1 MSLNTTTRL
10 ALLGAC
16 LLWAVSF
23 VATKI
28 ALEVVPPLTV
38 VSLRLIIASM
48 CFLPFLAAG
57 GRWRT
62 IADRSTMLKLF
73 GLSLF
78 GAGLHYGFQTV
89 GLQTTNASNAS
100 VYVATGPITI
110 LLLAVVFLGE
120 RLNARK
126 ILGILIA
133 IAGVLVVMGFET
145 LSGFDLGGDLVGD
158 LLVFASIVMWGCF
171 TVFGKKVTDFLGA
184 LTVTAAVTLIGA
196 TWMAPVGWME
206 MQRTGFSLGEIT
218 PNAWAAII
226 YLGAAC
232 NFLAVLL
239 YFTALQRTE
248 SQKVGVY
255 LYSIPPMTAVAAAL
269 VLGEP
274 ITFGLIVGTV
284 LVIAGVAL
292 TERG

>member
-1 MSLNTTTRL
+1 VKATTRL

-16 LLWAVSF
+16 FLWAVSF

-38 VSLRLIIASM
+38 VSLRLLIASA
-48 CFLPFLAAG
+48 CFLPIIATG
-57 GRWRT
+57 GRWRR
-62 IADRSTMLKLF
+62 IANRTTLLKLL

-110 LLLAVVFLGE
+110 LLLAVLFLSE

-126 ILGILIA
+126 LLGIAIA
-133 IAGVLVVMGFET
+133 IAGVLVVMGLDTLTAFELRGNLT
-145 LSGFDLGGDLVGD
+145 GD
-158 LLVFASIVMWGCF
+158 LLVFASIVMWACF
-171 TVFGKKVTDFLGA
+171 TVFGKRITDTLGA
-184 LTVTAAVTLIGA
+184 LTVTATVTLIGA
-196 TWMAPVGWME
+196 VWMTPIGFLE
-206 MQRTGFSLGEIT
+206 MQRTGFNLAELT
-218 PNAWAAII
+218 PTAWAAVI

-239 YFTALQRTE
+239 YFTALQKTE

-255 LYSIPPMTAVAAAL
+255 LYSIPPMTAVAAAV
-269 VLGEP
+269 VLAEP
-274 ITFGLIVGTV
+274 ITLGLVVGTV

>member
-1 MSLNTTTRL
+1 VTATTRL

-16 LLWAVSF
+16 FLWAISF

-38 VSLRLIIASM
+38 VSLRLLIASL
-48 CFLPFLAAG
+48 CFLPVLAAG
-57 GRWRT
+57 NRRQSLF
-62 IADRSTMLKLF
+62 DRSTFLRLF

-89 GLQTTNASNAS
+89 GLLTTNASNAS

-110 LLLAVVFLGE
+110 LLLAVFFLGE
-120 RLNARK
+120 KLNARK
-126 ILGILIA
+126 LFGIVIA
-133 IAGVLVVMGFET
+133 VLGVLVVMGPETVTSFE
-145 LSGFDLGGDLVGD
+145 LRGNLVGD
-158 LLVFASIVMWGCF
+158 LLVLSSIVMWGCF
-171 TVFGKKVTDFLGA
+171 TVFGKRLTDELGA

-196 TWMAPVGWME
+196 GWMTPVGWLE
-206 MQRTGFSLGEIT
+206 LQRTGFALAEMT
-218 PNAWAAII
+218 PSAWVAVI
-226 YLGAAC
+226 YLGGAC

-239 YFTALQRTE
+239 YFTALGHTE

-255 LYSIPPMTAVAAAL
+255 LYSIPPMTAVAAAV
-269 VLGEP
+269 VLSEP
-274 ITFGLIVGTV
+274 ITVGLVVGTV

>member
-1 MSLNTTTRL
+1 MNASTRM

-16 LLWAVSF
+16 FLWAISF

-28 ALEVVPPLTV
+28 ALGVIPPLTV
-38 VSLRLIIASM
+38 VSLRLLIASVF
-48 CFLPFLAAG
+48 FLPLLALT
-57 GRWRT
+57 GRWSRVT
-62 IADRSTMLKLF
+62 DPKTLLKLG

-120 RLNARK
+120 KLNVRK
-126 ILGILIA
+126 ILGIVIA
-133 IAGVLVVMGFET
+133 VAGVLVVMGMDTITGFE
-145 LSGFDLGGDLVGD
+145 LDGNLVGD

-171 TVFGKKVTDFLGA
+171 TVFGKKVTDQLGA

-196 TWMAPVGWME
+196 AWMTPVGVLE
-206 MQRTGFSLGEIT
+206 MQRTGFSLAEIT
-218 PNAWAAII
+218 PTAWAAVT

-255 LYSIPPMTAVAAAL
+255 LYSIPPMTAVAAAM

-274 ITFGLIVGTV
+274 ITLGLIVGTT
-284 LVIAGVAL
+284 LVIAGVSL

>member
-1 MSLNTTTRL
+1 MNTKTRL

-16 LLWAVSF
+16 FLWAISF

-38 VSLRLIIASM
+38 VSLRLLVAAVF
-48 CFLPFLAAG
+48 FLPLLVFT
-57 GRWRT
+57 GRWRR
-62 IADRSTMLKLF
+62 IADGKTLVKLF

-110 LLLAVVFLGE
+110 LLLAVIFLGE
-120 RLNARK
+120 KLNPRK
-126 ILGILIA
+126 IVGIVIA
-133 IAGVLVVMGFET
+133 IVGVLVVMGLDTITDFK
-145 LSGFDLGGDLVGD
+145 LDGNLIGDV
-158 LLVFASIVMWGCF
+158 LVFASIVMWGCF
-171 TVFGKKVTDFLGA
+171 TVFGKRITDKLGA
-184 LTVTAAVTLIGA
+184 LTVTATVTLIGA
-196 TWMAPVGWME
+196 TWMTPVGLLE
-206 MQRTGFSLGEIT
+206 MQRTGFTLAGIT
-218 PNAWAAII
+218 PTAWAAVI

-239 YFTALQRTE
+239 YFTALQKTE

-269 VLGEP
+269 ALGEP
-274 ITFGLIVGTV
+274 ITLGLVVGTI
-284 LVIAGVAL
+284 LVIVGVAL

>member
-1 MSLNTTTRL
+1 VTAATRV

-16 LLWAVSF
+16 ALWAVSF

-28 ALEVVPPLTV
+28 ALQVAPPLTV
-38 VSLRLIIASM
+38 VSLRLLVASA
-48 CFLPFLAAG
+48 CFLPLLVLT
-57 GRWRT
+57 GRWRR
-62 IADRSTMLKLF
+62 IDGRPDVLRLA

-120 RLNARK
+120 RLTGPK
-126 ILGILIA
+126 VVGITIA
-133 IAGVLVVMGFET
+133 VVGVLVVMGPDTIARLE
-145 LSGFDLGGDLVGD
+145 LSGGLAGD
-158 LLVFASIVMWGCF
+158 LLVIGSIVMWGCF
-171 TVFGKKVTDFLGA
+171 TVLGKKVTDRLGA

-196 TWMAPVGWME
+196 AWMAPVGWLE
-206 MQRTGFSLGEIT
+206 VQRTGFDLANVSPT
-218 PNAWAAII
+218 AWAAVT
-226 YLGAAC
+226 YLGAGC

-255 LYSIPPMTAVAAAL
+255 LYSIPPMTAVAAAA
-269 VLGEP
+269 VLDEP
-274 ITFGLIVGTV
+274 ITFGLVLGTV

>member
-1 MSLNTTTRL
+1 VTASTRL

-16 LLWAVSF
+16 FLWAISF

-28 ALEVVPPLTV
+28 ALGVIPPLTV
-38 VSLRLIIASM
+38 VSLRLFIAAL
-48 CFLPFLAAG
+48 CFLPVLATG
-57 GRWRT
+57 GRWATVAKGPVLLR
-62 IADRSTMLKLF
+62 LF

-120 RLNARK
+120 KLNLRK
-126 ILGILIA
+126 LLGIA
-133 IAGVLVVMGFET
+133 IAVAGVITVMGPAKLAGFE
-145 LSGFDLGGDLVGD
+145 LAGNLLGD
-158 LLVFASIVMWGCF
+158 LLVFISIVMWGCF

-184 LTVTAAVTLIGA
+184 LTVTASVTLIGA
-196 TWMAPVGWME
+196 SWMVPVGLFE
-206 MQRTGFSLGEIT
+206 MYRTGFGLGEVT
-218 PNAWAAII
+218 PAAWAAVA
-226 YLGAAC
+226 YLGIGC
-232 NFLAVLL
+232 NFVAVLL
-239 YFTALQRTE
+239 YFTALGRTE

-255 LYSIPPMTAVAAAL
+255 LYSIPPMTAVVASL
-269 VLGEP
+269 VLHEP
-274 ITFGLIVGTV
+274 ITLGLVVGTV

>member
-1 MSLNTTTRL
+1 MTPATRL

-16 LLWAVSF
+16 MLWAVSF

-38 VSLRLIIASM
+38 VALRLLVAAA
-48 CFLPFLAAG
+48 CFLPLLTLT
-57 GRWRT
+57 GRWRR
-62 IADRSTMLKLF
+62 IADRVTVVKIV

-89 GLQTTNASNAS
+89 GLQTTNASNAP

-110 LLLAVVFLGE
+110 LLLAVAFLGE
-120 RLNARK
+120 RLNVRK
-126 ILGILIA
+126 VAGIA
-133 IAGVLVVMGFET
+133 IAVVGVVIVMGPDTLARFE
-145 LSGFDLGGDLVGD
+145 LSGSLAGD
-158 LLVFASIVMWGCF
+158 LLVLASIVMWGCF
-171 TVFGKKVTDFLGA
+171 TVFGKRVTDSLGA
-184 LTVTAAVTLIGA
+184 LTVTASVTLVGA
-196 TWMAPVGWME
+196 TWMAPVGWLE
-206 MQRTGFSLGEIT
+206 LRQTGFSLAAVT
-218 PNAWAAII
+218 PSAWAAVV
-226 YLGAAC
+226 YLGAGC

-255 LYSIPPMTAVAAAL
+255 LYSIPPMTAVAAAA

-274 ITFGLIVGTV
+274 ITAGLIAGTA

>member
-1 MSLNTTTRL
+1 VKTGTRL

-16 LLWAVSF
+16 LLWAISF

-38 VSLRLIIASM
+38 VSLRLLIAAA
-48 CFLPFLAAG
+48 CFIPVLMTG
-57 GRWRT
+57 GRWKT
-62 IADRSTMLKLF
+62 VANGPTLLKLF

-110 LLLAVVFLGE
+110 LLLAVIFLGE
-120 RLNARK
+120 KLNARK
-126 ILGILIA
+126 ILGIVFA
-133 IAGVLVVMGFET
+133 MAGVLVVIGLDTLAGFE
-145 LSGFDLGGDLVGD
+145 LDGNLLGD

-171 TVFGKKVTDFLGA
+171 TVFGKKITDKLGA

-196 TWMAPVGWME
+196 TWMTPVGWVE
-206 MQRTGFSLGEIT
+206 MQRTGFSLAEIT
-218 PNAWAAII
+218 PTAWTAAA
-226 YLGAAC
+226 YLGTCC

-239 YFTALQRTE
+239 YFTALQQTE

-255 LYSIPPMTAVAAAL
+255 LYAIPPMTAVAASL
-269 VLGEP
+269 VLSEP
-274 ITFGLIVGTV
+274 ITLGLVAGTV

>member
-1 MSLNTTTRL
+1 MNSPTRF

-16 LLWAVSF
+16 FLWAISF

-38 VSLRLIIASM
+38 VSLRLLVASV
-48 CFLPFLAAG
+48 CFLPLLAAG
-57 GRWRT
+57 GRWRSLAGGA
-62 IADRSTMLKLF
+62 ILLRLF

-78 GAGLHYGFQTV
+78 GAGLHYGFQTI

-110 LLLAVVFLGE
+110 LLLAVVFLDE

-126 ILGILIA
+126 LTGIA
-133 IAGVLVVMGFET
+133 VAVAGVLVVMGPET
-145 LSGFDLGGDLVGD
+145 LSSFELRGNLLGD

-171 TVFGKKVTDFLGA
+171 TVFGKKITDFLGA
-184 LTVTAAVTLIGA
+184 FTVTAAVTLIGA
-196 TWMAPVGWME
+196 AWMAPVGWIE
-206 MQRTGFSLGEIT
+206 MRHTGFGLGEIT
-218 PNAWAAII
+218 PTAWAAIA

-239 YFTALQRTE
+239 YFTALQQTE

-255 LYSIPPMTAVAAAL
+255 LYAIPPMTAVVASL
-269 VLGEP
+269 VLSEP
-274 ITFGLIVGTV
+274 ITLGLVVGTA

>member
-1 MSLNTTTRL
+1 MNTKTRL

-16 LLWAVSF
+16 FLWAISF

-38 VSLRLIIASM
+38 VSLRLLVASVF
-48 CFLPFLAAG
+48 FLPLLIFT
-57 GRWRT
+57 GRWRR
-62 IADRSTMLKLF
+62 IADGKTIVKLF

-110 LLLAVVFLGE
+110 LLLAVIFLGE
-120 RLNARK
+120 KLNPRK
-126 ILGILIA
+126 IIGIVIA
-133 IAGVLVVMGFET
+133 IVGVLVVMGLDTITDFK
-145 LSGFDLGGDLVGD
+145 LDGNLIGDV
-158 LLVFASIVMWGCF
+158 LVFASIVMWGCF
-171 TVFGKKVTDFLGA
+171 TVFGKRITDKLGA
-184 LTVTAAVTLIGA
+184 LTVTATVTLIGA
-196 TWMAPVGWME
+196 TWMTPVGLLE
-206 MQRTGFSLGEIT
+206 MQRTGFTLAGIT
-218 PNAWAAII
+218 PTAWAAVI

-239 YFTALQRTE
+239 YFTALQKTE

-269 VLGEP
+269 ALGEP
-274 ITFGLIVGTV
+274 ITLGLVVGTI
-284 LVIAGVAL
+284 LVIVGVAL

>member
-1 MSLNTTTRL
+1 MTGATRT

-16 LLWAVSF
+16 VLWAVSF

-28 ALEVVPPLTV
+28 ALESAPPLTV
-38 VSLRLIIASM
+38 VSLRLLVAAAL
-48 CFLPFLAAG
+48 FLPLLVLS
-57 GRWRT
+57 GRWRRLDSART
-62 IADRSTMLKLF
+62 LLELA

-110 LLLAVVFLGE
+110 ALLAVAFLGE
-120 RLNARK
+120 RLTARK
-126 ILGILIA
+126 LAGIA
-133 IAGVLVVMGFET
+133 IAVAGVLVVMGPRTVLGFELAGSLT
-145 LSGFDLGGDLVGD
+145 GD
-158 LLVFASIVMWGCF
+158 LLVLASIVMWACF
-171 TVFGKKVTDFLGA
+171 TVLGKRTTDRLGP
-184 LTVTAAVTLIGA
+184 LTVTGAVTLIGA
-196 TWMAPVGWME
+196 AWMAPVGRWEME
-206 MQRTGFSLGEIT
+206 RTGFTLAEIT
-218 PNAWAAII
+218 PAAWAAVV

-255 LYSIPPMTAVAAAL
+255 LYSIPPLTAVAAAL
-269 VLGEP
+269 ALDEP
-274 ITFGLIVGTV
+274 ITLGLVAGTV
-284 LVIAGVAL
+284 LVIGGVAL

>member
-1 MSLNTTTRL
+1 MSPSTRL

-16 LLWAVSF
+16 FLWAVSF

-38 VSLRLIIASM
+38 VSLRLLIAAG
-48 CFLPFLAAG
+48 CFLPVLMTG
-57 GRWRT
+57 GRWKT
-62 IADRSTMLKLF
+62 AANGPTLLKLL

-120 RLNARK
+120 KLNVRK
-126 ILGILIA
+126 ILGIVIA
-133 IAGVLVVMGFET
+133 VAGVLVVMGMDTITGFE
-145 LSGFDLGGDLVGD
+145 LDGNLVGD

-171 TVFGKKVTDFLGA
+171 TVFGKKVTDQLGA

-196 TWMAPVGWME
+196 AWMTPVGVLE
-206 MQRTGFSLGEIT
+206 MQRTGFSLAEIT
-218 PNAWAAII
+218 PTAWAAVT

-255 LYSIPPMTAVAAAL
+255 LYSIPPMTAVAAAM

-274 ITFGLIVGTV
+274 ITLGLIVGTT
-284 LVIAGVAL
+284 LVIAGVSL

>member
-1 MSLNTTTRL
+1 MTASTRL

-16 LLWAVSF
+16 FLWAVSF

-38 VSLRLIIASM
+38 VSLRLLIASA
-48 CFLPFLAAG
+48 CFLPILATG
-57 GRWRT
+57 GRWKT
-62 IADRSTMLKLF
+62 IANGPILLKLF

-110 LLLAVVFLGE
+110 LLLAVIFLGE
-120 RLNARK
+120 KLNARK
-126 ILGILIA
+126 ILGIVIA
-133 IAGVLVVMGFET
+133 VVGVLVVMGMDTITGFE
-145 LSGFDLGGDLVGD
+145 LDGNLLGD

-171 TVFGKKVTDFLGA
+171 TVFGKKVTDHLGA

-196 TWMAPVGWME
+196 AWMTPVGVLE
-206 MQRTGFSLGEIT
+206 MQRTGFTLSEISST
-218 PNAWAAII
+218 AWGAVI

-269 VLGEP
+269 VLSEP
-274 ITFGLIVGTV
+274 ITLGLVIGTA